1 MLDQERA
8 EYINQLKNVIDE
20 YSNPNK
26 YFEAG
31 ILRGIFY
38 AVTMFE
44 HGKDYADKKVDMKNP

>member
-26 YFEAG
+26 DFEAG

-38 AVTMFE
+38 AVTVAE